1 MLKIDNLV
9 TRFGSVV
16 AIDGVSMQA
25 QESKITTVIGA
36 NGAGKSTLLRTIS
49 GLEHP
54 SSGSITWKG
63 QSILGKRPEDIVRL
77 GIAHVPEGH
86 AVISE
91 LSVEENITMGS
102 LFRRRKFKSDI
113 TTAID
118 EMYVLFPRLKERR
131 KQLAGTL
138 SGGERQMLAISRALV
153 SRPQLLLLDEPSLGL
168 APLVVEQIIDSVNIL
183 CRSTGLSVLLVE
195 QNANTA
201 LGVAD
206 HGVLLALGKLW
217 QIALQQSSK
226 LMQNYAL
233 HIWGIDEYFL
243 SSPIFRHISWSDLRT
258 RCARS
263 RHCLARCR
271 HCELCPNGSGDV

>member
-1 MLKIDNLV
+1 MLEVKDLV
-9 TRFGSVV
+9 TSFGSVV
-16 AIDGVSMQA
+16 ALDGISFVA
-25 QESKITTVIGA
+25 HESKITTVIGA

-54 SSGSITWKG
+54 STGSITWR
-63 QSILGKRPEDIVRL
+63 GKSLIGMRPEDIVRA

-91 LSVEENITMGS
+91 LSVEENISMGS
-102 LFRRRKFKSDI
+102 LFRRRKFKSDV
-113 TTAID
+113 TAAQD
-118 EMYVLFPRLKERR
+118 EMYELFPRLKERR

-168 APLVVEQIIDSVNIL
+168 APLVVEQIIDSINIL
-183 CRSTGLSVLLVE
+183 CRATGLTVLLVE

-206 HGVLLALGKLW
+206 HGVLLALGKVVADRPAAELK
-217 QIALQQSSK
+217 ADAK
-226 LMQNYAL
+226 LRAAYL
-233 HIWGIDEYFL
+233 GY
-243 SSPIFRHISWSDLRT
+243 
-258 RCARS
+258 
-263 RHCLARCR
+263 
-271 HCELCPNGSGDV
+271 

>member
-1 MLKIDNLV
+1 MHLGEPMLKIENLV
-9 TRFGSVV
+9 TSFGSVI
-16 AIDGVSMQA
+16 ALDGVSLSA
-25 QESKITTVIGA
+25 QEAKITTVIGA

-54 SSGSITWKG
+54 SSGTITWQG
-63 QSILGKRPEDIVRL
+63 ESIVGRRPEDIVRM

-102 LFRRRKFKSDI
+102 LFRRRKFKSDVPAA
-113 TTAID
+113 TE
-118 EMYVLFPRLKERR
+118 EMYTLFPRLKERR

-138 SGGERQMLAISRALV
+138 SGGERQT
-153 SRPQLLLLDEPSLGL
+153 SLGL

-183 CRSTGLSVLLVE
+183 CRTTGLTVLLVE

-206 HGVLLALGKLW
+206 HGVLLALGKVVADRPAAELK
-217 QIALQQSSK
+217 AD
-226 LMQNYAL
+226 AT
-233 HIWGIDEYFL
+233 
-243 SSPIFRHISWSDLRT
+243 LR
-258 RCARS
+258 AAY
-263 RHCLARCR
+263 L
-271 HCELCPNGSGDV
+271 GY

>member
-1 MLKIDNLV
+1 MLNIENLV

-16 AIDGVSMQA
+16 ALDGVSLAA

-49 GLEHP
+49 GLEKP
-54 SSGSITWKG
+54 AVGSITWKG
-63 QSILGKRPEDIVRL
+63 QSIVGLHPEDIVRM
-77 GIAHVPEGH
+77 GVAHVPEGH

-91 LSVEENITMGS
+91 LSVEENIAMGS
-102 LFRRRKFKSDI
+102 LFRRRKFKSDVPK
-113 TTAID
+113 ALD
-118 EMYVLFPRLKERR
+118 EMYQLFPRLQERR

-168 APLVVEQIIDSVNIL
+168 APMVVEQIIDSVNLL
-183 CRSTGLSVLLVE
+183 CRSTGLTVLLVE

-206 HGVLLALGKLW
+206 HGVLLALGKVVADRPASELK
-217 QIALQQSSK
+217 ADA
-226 LMQNYAL
+226 N
-233 HIWGIDEYFL
+233 
-243 SSPIFRHISWSDLRT
+243 LR
-258 RCARS
+258 AAY
-263 RHCLARCR
+263 L
-271 HCELCPNGSGDV
+271 GY

>member
-1 MLKIDNLV
+1 MLEVKDLV
-9 TRFGSVV
+9 TSFGSVV
-16 AIDGVSMQA
+16 ALDGISFTA
-25 QESKITTVIGA
+25 HESKITTVIGA

-54 SSGSITWKG
+54 STGSITWR
-63 QSILGKRPEDIVRL
+63 GKSVIGMRPEDIVRA

-91 LSVEENITMGS
+91 LSVEENMSMGS
-102 LFRRRKFKSDI
+102 LFRRRKFKSDV
-113 TTAID
+113 AAAQD
-118 EMYVLFPRLKERR
+118 EMYELFPRLKERR

-168 APLVVEQIIDSVNIL
+168 APLVVEQIIDSINIL
-183 CRSTGLSVLLVE
+183 CRSTGLTVLLVE

-206 HGVLLALGKLW
+206 HGVLLALGKVVADRPAAELK
-217 QIALQQSSK
+217 ADAK
-226 LMQNYAL
+226 LRAAYL
-233 HIWGIDEYFL
+233 GY
-243 SSPIFRHISWSDLRT
+243 
-258 RCARS
+258 
-263 RHCLARCR
+263 
-271 HCELCPNGSGDV
+271 